1 MTDEEIK
8 AEIEQDPESLG
19 YNGKSNGE
27 KAAIINRVD
36 RPGRRPPTYAMVRR
50 WATENATLIR
60 AQRHS
65 ADPAESDEQL
75 ASICISFL
83 HGAPADIL
91 DTTDPGIEALVN
103 YAHSVGLF
111 GLADGD
117 TDQVNSDRRDELLTL
132 GGTLISRAEELWGI
146 GVRISH
152 QAIRE
157 ATQ

>member
-8 AEIEQDPESLG
+8 SEIENDPESLG
-19 YNGKSNGE
+19 YAGKSNGE
-27 KAAIINRVD
+27 KAVIINRVD

-83 HGAPADIL
+83 HGAPADIM
-91 DTTDPGIEALVN
+91 DTRALIINNPRRCDTIQNICSPALV
-103 YAHSVGLF
+103 
-111 GLADGD
+111 
-117 TDQVNSDRRDELLTL
+117 R
-132 GGTLISRAEELWGI
+132 
-146 GVRISH
+146 
-152 QAIRE
+152 
-157 ATQ
+157 